1 MTILQY
7 MDDYIFMKKNA
18 EAEKLAAELGFT
30 KLNFLDSNFVIL
42 KGKTQKE
49 LLKEIESAR
58 NEKNKKAFFSSSNF
72 MNNKKLKTVFR
83 ADSEEMLRFAME
95 KNGVDIIYGMESIN
109 PKDSL
114 HFVRGGLDQIL
125 CNIAGEKEK
134 ILAFSFAEILNSSDR
149 AKLLARIMFNVKL
162 CKKYKVQMMLSSFAS
177 SREEMRSAKD
187 LQALGRVLGL

>member
-1 MTILQY
+1 

>member
-7 MDDYIFMKKNA
+7 MDDYVFMKKNA
-18 EAEKLAAELGFT
+18 EAEKLAIELGFT
-30 KLNFLDSNFVIL
+30 KVNFIDSNFVIL

-58 NEKNKKAFFSSSNF
+58 N
-72 MNNKKLKTVFR
+72 KKLKTVFK
-83 ADSEEMLRFAME
+83 ADSEEMLRFALE

-114 HFVRGGLDQIL
+114 HFVRGGLDQVL
-125 CNIAGEKEK
+125 CNIAAEKEK
-134 ILAFSFAEILNSSDR
+134 ILAFSFADILNSSDR

-162 CKKYKVQMMLSSFAS
+162 CKKYKVQMMLSSFAG

-187 LQALGRVLGL
+187 LQALGRVLGI

>member
-1 MTILQY
+1 
-7 MDDYIFMKKNA
+7 MDDYVFMKKNA
-18 EAEKLAAELGFT
+18 EAEKLATELGFT

-58 NEKNKKAFFSSSNF
+58 NKKF
-72 MNNKKLKTVFR
+72 KTVFR
-83 ADSEEMLRFAME
+83 ADSEEMLRFALE

-114 HFVRGGLDQIL
+114 HFVRGGLDQVL
-125 CNIAGEKEK
+125 CNIAAEKEK
-134 ILAFSFAEILNSSDR
+134 ILAFSFAEILNSHDK

-162 CKKYKVQMMLSSFAS
+162 CKKYRVQIMLCSFVR

-187 LQALGRVLGL
+187 LQALGRVLGI

>member
-1 MTILQY
+1 
-7 MDDYIFMKKNA
+7 MDDYVFMKKNA

-30 KLNFLDSNFVIL
+30 KVSFFDSNFVIL

-49 LLKEIESAR
+49 LLREIESAR
-58 NEKNKKAFFSSSNF
+58 NKKS
-72 MNNKKLKTVFR
+72 KTVFR
-83 ADSEEMLRFAME
+83 ADSEEMLRFALE

-114 HFVRGGLDQIL
+114 HFVRGGLDQVL
-125 CNIAGEKEK
+125 CNIAAEKEK
-134 ILAFSFAEILNSSDR
+134 ILAFSFAEILNSHDK
-149 AKLLARIMFNVKL
+149 AKLLARILFNVKL
-162 CKKYKVQMMLSSFAS
+162 CKKYRVQIRLYSFAS